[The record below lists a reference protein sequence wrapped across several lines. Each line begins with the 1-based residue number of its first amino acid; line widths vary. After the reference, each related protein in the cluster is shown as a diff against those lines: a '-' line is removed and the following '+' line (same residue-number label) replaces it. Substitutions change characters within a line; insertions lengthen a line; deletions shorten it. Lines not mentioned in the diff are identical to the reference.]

1 MAYDDGDSEVLLLS
15 KEIWR
20 ELCSNITTS
29 SSIKSHIDPK
39 DNKMRAAVNL
49 YSKLDQINK
58 NVTDMV
64 QLTNTLKEKNL
75 EETLPKT

>member
-1 MAYDDGDSEVLLLS
+1 
-15 KEIWR
+15 
-20 ELCSNITTS
+20 
-29 SSIKSHIDPK
+29 
-39 DNKMRAAVNL
+39 MRAAVNL